1 MLLAI
6 TLFKTL
12 NASCSCNVILQHVPF
27 FLFFPFVL
35 GTWPHTLCSI
45 ATEVFEP
52 VESRGMFNFL
62 ILIEYVVIIV
72 QKPFLEKPSAYSSK
86 L

>member
-1 MLLAI
+1 MFLEYNIA
-6 TLFKTL
+6 TC
-12 NASCSCNVILQHVPF
+12 AMF
-27 FLFFPFVL
+27 FFSFFFPFVL

-52 VESRGMFNFL
+52 VESRGMCDFL

>member
-1 MLLAI
+1 M
-6 TLFKTL
+6 
-12 NASCSCNVILQHVPF
+12 CNVF
-27 FLFFPFVL
+27 FFFFFRLVL

-52 VESRGMFNFL
+52 VESRGMFNFY
-62 ILIEYVVIIV
+62 ILMEYVVIIV
-72 QKPFLEKPSAYSSK
+72 LKPFLEKPSAYSSK